1 MENGVNNI
9 LDDVY
14 EGMVVLDGFNDC
26 ILGRITQA
34 QTEPKILYSI
44 KCILSKLMEDGM
56 SFDEAYDY
64 FEFNIMGLNGKESF
78 PAFLMDYEKG
88 V

>member
-1 MENGVNNI
+1 MENNI

-26 ILGRITQA
+26 ILGRITQS

-44 KCILSKLMEDGM
+44 KCILSKLMAD
-56 SFDEAYDY
+56 D
-64 FEFNIMGLNGKESF
+64 IVTGKQIGR
-78 PAFLMDYEKG
+78 AH

>member
-1 MENGVNNI
+1 MENNI

-26 ILGRITQA
+26 ILGRITQS

-44 KCILSKLMEDGM
+44 KCILSKLIADGM
-56 SFDEAYDY
+56 TFDEAYDY
-64 FEFNIMGLNGKESF
+64 FEFNILGLNGQESF
-78 PAFLMDYEKG
+78 PAFLMDYEEG

>member
-1 MENGVNNI
+1 MENGVNSI

-44 KCILSKLMEDGM
+44 TCILSKLRESGM
-56 SFDEAYDY
+56 TFDEAYDY